1 MNIVRL
7 LVCLLITF
15 VFVKLLIDGISI
27 MKNNTGNIVE
37 GMGNLNASPPTES
50 PDVALR
56 LEKENQQY
64 AKKEYEEEQESLA
77 KAGLLSHKHTS
88 NSKHGHEKRN
98 PNGDDCQKRG
108 LTYCMANSNCDNDSY
123 CAKKCV
129 EGTCD
134 GKTMHPDHKP
144 GHNPSHKH
152 GHKHGHNPNHKHG
165 HKLGPGGTQHL
176 LGPGGTQH
184 KHHHSHGRRVPD
196 DSHSHKYKKFI
207 PDKLDQL
214 PLTKSVY
221 EEIGRDFVKDEAK
234 KRGVKSPGIHD
245 SEAEVLGKMVWRVY
259 AAEVEQKRK
268 SSPKA
273 NDQLL
278 EREIQLLNKVS
289 KIMKSD
295 TDHHK
300 GKGKKHKGITNQAS
314 SISKCGPRH
323 YTDSRTNNLYGY
335 TPPSSND
342 VHREPGHAFQGTPI
356 PGAPIYH
363 DISNAIEHCETDRA
377 CGGVNYDSTTGKFF
391 LMPVHSKIVR
401 RPHYTAFIKK
411 KHRRHTNPHHNHD
424 KESGRSHG
432 HHHGQP
438 SPYLPETGIGF
449 SSSPCQ
455 CKNGHPRN
463 PNKLPRPYNSL
474 MDLFH

>member
-1 MNIVRL
+1 MNLIKVL
-7 LVCLLITF
+7 ICLLI
-15 VFVKLLIDGISI
+15 VFTSVKLLMDGISI
-27 MKNNTGNIVE
+27 IKNNSGNMIE
-37 GMGNLNASPPTES
+37 GMNNLSSTDLAQ
-50 PDVALR
+50 R
-56 LEKENQQY
+56 LEKEGEQH
-64 AKKEYEEEQESLA
+64 AKEMQKEEQESLA
-77 KAGLLSHKHTS
+77 KAGLLLPQDTY
-88 NSKHGHEKRN
+88 NSKHGHK
-98 PNGDDCQKRG
+98 
-108 LTYCMANSNCDNDSY
+108 
-123 CAKKCV
+123 
-129 EGTCD
+129 
-134 GKTMHPDHKP
+134 HDHKH
-144 GHNPSHKH
+144 GHKHSDKH
-152 GHKHGHNPNHKHG
+152 GHKHGHE
-165 HKLGPGGTQHL
+165 LGPGGTQHL

-196 DSHSHKYKKFI
+196 DSHSHKYKRFI

-214 PLTKSVY
+214 PLTKRVY
-221 EEIGRDFVKDEAK
+221 EEIGKDFMKDEAK

-295 TDHHK
+295 TDHNK
-300 GKGKKHKGITNQAS
+300 GKGRKHKGITNQAS
-314 SISKCGPRH
+314 SVSNCGPRH
-323 YTDSRTNNLYGY
+323 YVDSSRTNNLYGY
-335 TPPSSND
+335 TPPNSND
-342 VHREPGHAFQGTPI
+342 IHREPGHAFQGTPI
-356 PGAPIYH
+356 PGAPVYH

-411 KHRRHTNPHHNHD
+411 KHRRHVKPDHTHD
-424 KESGRSHG
+424 KHSGRSHG

-449 SSSPCQ
+449 SGSPCQ
-455 CKNGHPRN
+455 GKNIHPRS
-463 PNKLPRPYNSL
+463 PNDIPRPYNSL
-474 MDLFH
+474 MNLFH

>member
-1 MNIVRL
+1 MNLIKVL
-7 LVCLLITF
+7 ICLLI
-15 VFVKLLIDGISI
+15 VFTGVKLLMDGISI
-27 MKNNTGNIVE
+27 IKNNSGNMIE
-37 GMGNLNASPPTES
+37 GMNNLSSTDLAQ
-50 PDVALR
+50 R
-56 LEKENQQY
+56 LEKEGEQH
-64 AKKEYEEEQESLA
+64 AKEMQKEEQESLA
-77 KAGLLSHKHTS
+77 KAGLLLPQDTY
-88 NSKHGHEKRN
+88 NS
-98 PNGDDCQKRG
+98 
-108 LTYCMANSNCDNDSY
+108 
-123 CAKKCV
+123 
-129 EGTCD
+129 
-134 GKTMHPDHKP
+134 
-144 GHNPSHKH
+144 KH
-152 GHKHGHNPNHKHG
+152 GHKHGHE
-165 HKLGPGGTQHL
+165 LGPGGTQHL

-196 DSHSHKYKKFI
+196 DSHSHKYKRFI

-214 PLTKSVY
+214 PLTKRVY
-221 EEIGRDFVKDEAK
+221 EEIGKDFMKDEAK

-295 TDHHK
+295 TDHNK
-300 GKGKKHKGITNQAS
+300 GKGRKHKDITNQAS
-314 SISKCGPRH
+314 SVSNCGPRH
-323 YTDSRTNNLYGY
+323 YVDSSRTNNLYGY
-335 TPPSSND
+335 TPPNSND
-342 VHREPGHAFQGTPI
+342 IHREPGHAFQGTPI
-356 PGAPIYH
+356 PGAPVYH

-411 KHRRHTNPHHNHD
+411 KHRRHVKPDHTHD
-424 KESGRSHG
+424 KHSGRSHG

-449 SSSPCQ
+449 SGSPCQ
-455 CKNGHPRN
+455 CKNEHPRN
-463 PNKLPRPYNSL
+463 PNDMPRPYNSL